1 MGEAFSCRGGRGDPP
16 CRDRREMNISN
27 GIALGA
33 LFLSVLTAFVTATA
47 VIVQMRGS
55 VARLIERDKSQDV
68 REEALKTF
76 IAQQGV
82 INETTAAALE
92 TVARK
97 LEDVQ
102 KSTNES
108 STIVSLLTEVLRKK
122 APAGIIDG

>member
-1 MGEAFSCRGGRGDPP
+1 
-16 CRDRREMNISN
+16 MNISN